1 MTPSVTESKSY
12 SARNESIKLSLLLT
26 CLCLSILYGDWT
38 WRWDR
43 LIYDA
48 QSGFIEQQANN
59 DIVII
64 AIDENSLSSIGRWP
78 WPRRIHAQ
86 LINKLTEY
94 QAQAVL
100 VDMIFSEPSFDKH
113 DDQLLSEAIKKNGKV
128 VLPVLLEQT
137 RIQGQLLETLP
148 LPIFTQAAADIG
160 HVHIELD
167 PDGIARGTYL
177 YEGLGEARWPH
188 IGLSLLRMIGQN
200 QDKYTKP
207 NDSVSDEINSQWT
220 WIRRQHFLIPY
231 IGPHGSF
238 KTTSYTNVLNNEVS
252 PEAFKNKIV
261 LIGVTAAGLGDS
273 LPTPVS
279 GLARAM
285 PGIEIN
291 ANIVQA
297 IESDSLIK
305 VVSREAH
312 YIIAALL
319 VMLPILLF
327 PYLSPRLTLILV
339 LGEIC
344 LILISSLFLLKWL
357 HVWIPLS
364 STLICLVLSY
374 PLWAWRRLEFTVKY
388 LNKELE
394 TLSREASEIERYV
407 AQDNEQSFKSLQKMI
422 PISGISILNDK
433 NMPIFKL
440 GKACNNIHTKQ
451 LLEHNWTKLSDNIY
465 AMSLPVDNE
474 MYKAYIYWNADAS
487 VTETSKNESLTNE
500 SPPNKSQ
507 SKIIKTYIR
516 NQIKPQPLQAKTTVE
531 IIESRINDIQ
541 ATTDKLTYLRQF
553 ITDSL
558 EQMADGVIVVDSL
571 GTVTLANKQAV
582 KQISNIH
589 DTPLLHHPI
598 QPVLERFTLSTGE
611 SWNTIIDDLL
621 SNKHYDN
628 LQVRTQ
634 KNKDLA
640 VNISPLYKANSKIV
654 GFIINLSDITEIK
667 NAQRRRDEMLSF
679 LSHDLR
685 SPLVSILAM
694 LEQTSNHDQLPL
706 IKGRIEKNINQTIKL
721 AEDFVHLSRIESN
734 DDIKFHPVNLSDVIA
749 NAVDTVWDQANI
761 KNIQLKQKINC
772 EGWISGNGAILERV
786 IINLLTNAIKFSHEK
801 CLVTIKLTEEN
812 SNIIFCI
819 QDNGPGIAQESIP
832 LLFDR
837 FERAQQFKDSG
848 KAPGIGLGLAFV
860 HAAIER
866 HGGAIKVQ
874 SELDKGTSFCITL
887 PEYVER
893 EQ

>member
-1 MTPSVTESKSY
+1 MTLSPTESKSY

-48 QSGFIEQQANN
+48 QSSFIEQQADD

-64 AIDENSLSSIGRWP
+64 AVDENSLSSIGRWP
-78 WPRRIHAQ
+78 WPRSIHAQ

-94 QAQAVL
+94 EAQAIL
-100 VDMIFSEPSFDKH
+100 VDMIFSEPSFDKNN
-113 DDQLLSEAIKKNGKV
+113 DLLLADAIKKNGKV
-128 VLPVLLEQT
+128 VLPLLLEQT

-148 LPIFTQAAADIG
+148 LPIYTQAAADVG

-188 IGLSLLRMIGQN
+188 IGISLLKMI
-200 QDKYTKP
+200 DRVPEKYNKSKNTFI
-207 NDSVSDEINSQWT
+207 NEINSQWT
-220 WIRRQHFLIPY
+220 WIRKQHYLIPY

-238 KTTSYTNVLNNEVS
+238 KTTSYTNVLNGDVS
-252 PEAFKNKIV
+252 PDAFKNKIV

-279 GLARAM
+279 GLTRAM

-297 IESDSLIK
+297 IASESLIK
-305 VVSREAH
+305 VISRETH
-312 YIIAALL
+312 YLLAALL

-339 LGEIC
+339 ISEII

-357 HVWIPLS
+357 HIWLPLS
-364 STLICLVLSY
+364 SVLICLVLSY
-374 PLWAWRRLEFTVKY
+374 PLWAWRRLEFTVRY
-388 LNKELE
+388 LNSELE
-394 TLSREASEIERYV
+394 TLSKEANEIERYV
-407 AQDNEQSFKSLQKMI
+407 AQDSEQSFKSLQNMI
-422 PISGISILNDK
+422 PIGGIRILSDK
-433 NMPIFKL
+433 NVPIFKL
-440 GKACNNIHTKQ
+440 GKACNN
-451 LLEHNWTKLSDNIY
+451 KLSNKLHEHIWSKVAKNIFAIKLSIDN
-465 AMSLPVDNE
+465 MT
-474 MYKAYIYWNADAS
+474 YKACIYWSN
-487 VTETSKNESLTNE
+487 ETAENKSTANTL
-500 SPPNKSQ
+500 PPDDSQ

-541 ATTDKLTYLRQF
+541 ATTDKLSYLRQF
-553 ITDSL
+553 MTDSL

-571 GTVTLANKQAV
+571 GTVTLANRQAV

-611 SWNTIIDDLL
+611 SWNTVIEDLL

-628 LQVRTQ
+628 LQVRTH

-640 VNISPLYKANSKIV
+640 VNISPLYRANNSIA

-685 SPLVSILAM
+685 SPLVSILAI
-694 LEQTSNHDQLPL
+694 LEQTNSNDELPL

-734 DDIKFHPVNLSDVIA
+734 DDIKFHPINMSDVIA
-749 NAVDTVWDQANI
+749 NAIDTVWDQAKI
-761 KNIQLKQKINC
+761 KDIQLKQEINID
-772 EGWISGNGAILERV
+772 GWVTGNGPILERV
-786 IINLLTNAIKFSHEK
+786 VINLLTNAIKFSHEK
-801 CLVTIKLTEEN
+801 CLVTITLRQVK
-812 SNIIFCI
+812 SKIICCI
-819 QDNGPGIAQESIP
+819 LDNGPGIAKESIP
-832 LLFDR
+832 VLFDR
-837 FERAQQFKDSG
+837 FERAQQYKASG
-848 KAPGIGLGLAFV
+848 KSTGIGLGLAFV

-866 HGGAIKVQ
+866 HSGTIEVE
-874 SELDKGTSFCITL
+874 SELDEGTSFCISL
-887 PEYVER
+887 PEYKESETV
-893 EQ
+893 QT